1 MHCSI
6 TCFCKS
12 PPRMDWQQFCPKKP
26 MSVPG
31 FEPGLL
37 GQNAVALPLA
47 PTPPPP
53 RTLFFEFCIY
63 FGSGAPPVGTSS
75 FAKRLGHQR
84 NGSFKVFRWRQS
96 SSNGL
101 SRIDQTKEK
110 VAPVFNYFFPSSH
123 LYLPATDDTAKI
135 YFLPPY
141 PGLVIQTHVSR
152 VAPRPGTLWRTLYR
166 LSYSAAAGFLRWWW
180 LGG

>member
-1 MHCSI
+1 MYCWIISEIFTMVERTKKNKEEPCTVPLHAFGKAHQEWIDSN
-6 TCFCKS
+6 FA
-12 PPRMDWQQFCPKKP
+12 PKKP
-26 MSVPG
+26 IFVPG

-84 NGSFKVFRWRQS
+84 NGSFKVFR
-96 SSNGL
+96 
-101 SRIDQTKEK
+101 
-110 VAPVFNYFFPSSH
+110 
-123 LYLPATDDTAKI
+123 
-135 YFLPPY
+135 
-141 PGLVIQTHVSR
+141 
-152 VAPRPGTLWRTLYR
+152 
-166 LSYSAAAGFLRWWW
+166 
-180 LGG
+180 